1 MNSLVIE
8 NLQALPNRVEQLI
21 EILEPLHNVWAFE
34 APMGAGKT
42 TIIREICQLKKVVDV
57 VTSPTFSIIN
67 EYSTE
72 MGQTL
77 YHFDFY
83 RLNSVNEAL
92 AIGVPDYFDSS
103 NLCLIEWPSVITPIL
118 PQNYLQINIIVND
131 DESRLIRWAIVK
143 E

>member
-1 MNSLVIE
+1 MNSLLIE
-8 NLQALPNRVEQLI
+8 NLGLLPQRIEQLI
-21 EILEPLHNVWAFE
+21 QFLEPLHHVWAFD

-42 TIIREICQLKKVVDV
+42 TIIREICRQKKVVDV

-72 MGQTL
+72 TGEVL

-92 AIGVPDYFDSS
+92 SIGVPDYFDSA
-103 NLCLIEWPSVITPIL
+103 NLCLIEWPSVISPLL
-118 PQNYLQINIIVND
+118 PPNYLQITITVNND
-131 DESRLIRWAIVK
+131 DSRLISWTIVQ
-143 E
+143 

>member
-1 MNSLVIE
+1 MNSLLIE
-8 NLQALPNRVEQLI
+8 NLKVLPERIEQLI
-21 EILEPLHNVWAFE
+21 KLLKPLHHVWAFE

-42 TIIREICQLKKVVDV
+42 TMIREICQQKKVVDV

-72 MGQTL
+72 SGEIV

-92 AIGVPDYFDSS
+92 SIGVPDYFDSQ
-103 NLCLIEWPSVITPIL
+103 NLCLIEWPSVISPIL
-118 PQNYLQINIIVND
+118 PPDYLQITIQVND
-131 DESRLIRWAIVK
+131 DDSRLVSWTIVK
-143 E
+143 